1 MKLAIVV
8 GHNSA
13 SQGAVRQD
21 TGESEFVWNGR
32 LARRIERLAGD
43 YGLQVRTFFRT
54 PGGGY
59 STEISRTFHRHVL
72 TPDADLTASDADV
85 AAIAGSVFTDEAKA
99 AYAAA
104 QAASEAQA

>member
-32 LARRIERLAGD
+32 LARRIERLAGY
-43 YGLQVRTFFRT
+43 YGLQVRTFFR
-54 PGGGY
+54 
-59 STEISRTFHRHVL
+59 I
-72 TPDADLTASDADV
+72 
-85 AAIAGSVFTDEAKA
+85 
-99 AYAAA
+99 
-104 QAASEAQA
+104 

>member
-32 LARRIERLAGD
+32 LARRIEHQLAVGVRRDSGAVIDVSFVRL
-43 YGLQVRTFFRT
+43 
-54 PGGGY
+54 
-59 STEISRTFHRHVL
+59 EIF
-72 TPDADLTASDADV
+72 
-85 AAIAGSVFTDEAKA
+85 I
-99 AYAAA
+99 
-104 QAASEAQA
+104 

>member
-1 MKLAIVV
+1 MKQTARKEDHMKLAIVV

-13 SQGAVRQD
+13 SQGAVRKD

-54 PGGGY
+54 PGGGETGRVMQKME
-59 STEISRTFHRHVL
+59 SANE
-72 TPDADLTASDADV
+72 
-85 AAIAGSVFTDEAKA
+85 
-99 AYAAA
+99 
-104 QAASEAQA
+104 

>member
-32 LARRIERLAGD
+32 LAHRIERMAP
-43 YGLQVRTFFRT
+43 RHT
-54 PGGGY
+54 PR
-59 STEISRTFHRHVL
+59 SNRR
-72 TPDADLTASDADV
+72 
-85 AAIAGSVFTDEAKA
+85 
-99 AYAAA
+99 
-104 QAASEAQA
+104 